1 MTWGE
6 GGVELFAVDAAVEGF
21 RLAEAA
27 KSETAEDAEVG
38 DGVAGAGA
46 ARVLAE
52 GDIEDPM
59 ALVLDGPVAAHGLG
73 EENPP
78 MASLCQ

>member
-1 MTWGE
+1 MRWIPRSR
-6 GGVELFAVDAAVEGF
+6 VEGF
-21 RLAEAA
+21 VFSEEVEGEA
-27 KSETAEDAEVG
+27 TEDAEVG

-46 ARVLAE
+46 AMVLAG